1 VFIVSNYINEILD
14 AMKENEVAYENYF
27 TFSSYNDNFSQNINQ
42 SEHIFDFMFFDILLQ
57 EPNKT
62 EIDFFRNC
70 ITSIMI
76 ILNYLKKNGNCIF
89 KINLDIYS
97 KISEFIYFLS
107 YLFENIT
114 IIQLESSNNTSLFI
128 QCNDFIINDNRNDN
142 YNKNIVMFFFLLN
155 KLKSS
160 TNTHFVSLFQT
171 NIPYFF
177 NTKLNNVKNI
187 ILQQKMEVIYNLN
200 NYFYSNHKNV
210 NSNNNSNANSIT
222 NTSLSSNLP
231 ESNNLLHKLKHINN
245 QKIKRAITW
254 CKKYNIAY
262 TL

>member
-1 VFIVSNYINEILD
+1 
-14 AMKENEVAYENYF
+14 MKENEVAYENYF

-57 EPNKT
+57 ETNKT
-62 EIDFFRNC
+62 GVDFYRNC
-70 ITSIMI
+70 ITSIMV
-76 ILNYLKKNGNCIF
+76 ILNYLRKNGKCIF

-128 QCNDFIINDNRNDN
+128 QCNDFIINKHRNEN

-160 TNTHFVSLFQT
+160 PNTHFVSLFQT

-200 NYFYSNHKNV
+200 NYFYSNHKNANV
-210 NSNNNSNANSIT
+210 NSNVNSGPMAGWLIDVGPVRRS
-222 NTSLSSNLP
+222 NTVYSLR
-231 ESNNLLHKLKHINN
+231 
-245 QKIKRAITW
+245 RAGT
-254 CKKYNIAY
+254 CVAG
-262 TL
+262 